1 MSFLSAFNTSVSGM
15 TAQRQRVNT
24 ISENIANAE
33 TTRTPQGGPY
43 RRREVILASVA
54 NDRTFEEEL
63 LSQNRSVS
71 TSTEVKVVGIVQD
84 ERPPILRFEPG
95 HPDAN
100 EEGYVEMP
108 NVNIME
114 EMVNLMSAN
123 RSYEANTAAFNATKN
138 MVQSALDL
146 GRNA

>member
-1 MSFLSAFNTSVSGM
+1 MSDHRFFA
-15 TAQRQRVNT
+15 
-24 ISENIANAE
+24 
-33 TTRTPQGGPY
+33 
-43 RRREVILASVA
+43 
-54 NDRTFEEEL
+54 
-63 LSQNRSVS
+63 LSQ
-71 TSTEVKVVGIVQD
+71 GILT
-84 ERPPILRFEPG
+84 PTK
-95 HPDAN
+95 
-100 EEGYVEMP
+100 GYVEMP

>member
-1 MSFLSAFNTSVSGM
+1 
-15 TAQRQRVNT
+15 
-24 ISENIANAE
+24 
-33 TTRTPQGGPY
+33 
-43 RRREVILASVA
+43 
-54 NDRTFEEEL
+54 
-63 LSQNRSVS
+63 
-71 TSTEVKVVGIVQD
+71 VKVVGIVQD

>member
-15 TAQRQRVNT
+15 VAQRQRVNT

-43 RRREVILASVA
+43 RRREVVLASVA

-63 LSQNRSVS
+63 LSQDRSAS

-114 EMVNLMSAN
+114 EMVNMVTAS
-123 RSYEANTAAFNATKN
+123 RSYEANVTAFE
-138 MVQSALDL
+138 ALKQMAMKAMEI
-146 GRNA
+146 GR

>member
-63 LSQNRSVS
+63 LSQDRSVS

-123 RSYEANTAAFNATKN
+123 RSDEANTAAFNATKN

>member
-1 MSFLSAFNTSVSGM
+1 MCIRDS
-15 TAQRQRVNT
+15 
-24 ISENIANAE
+24 
-33 TTRTPQGGPY
+33 
-43 RRREVILASVA
+43 
-54 NDRTFEEEL
+54 
-63 LSQNRSVS
+63 
-71 TSTEVKVVGIVQD
+71 VGIVQD

>member
-63 LSQNRSVS
+63 LSQDRSVS

-123 RSYEANTAAFNATKN
+123 RSYEATTAAFNATKN

>member
-1 MSFLSAFNTSVSGM
+1 
-15 TAQRQRVNT
+15 
-24 ISENIANAE
+24 
-33 TTRTPQGGPY
+33 
-43 RRREVILASVA
+43 
-54 NDRTFEEEL
+54 
-63 LSQNRSVS
+63 
-71 TSTEVKVVGIVQD
+71 VGIVQD

>member
-63 LSQNRSVS
+63 LSQDRSIS

-84 ERPPILRFEPG
+84 TPYRNQVIQIF
-95 HPDAN
+95 
-100 EEGYVEMP
+100 
-108 NVNIME
+108 
-114 EMVNLMSAN
+114 
-123 RSYEANTAAFNATKN
+123 NTLTARIIQALCQMQSMTKIFC
-138 MVQSALDL
+138 LF
-146 GRNA
+146 R

>member
-1 MSFLSAFNTSVSGM
+1 
-15 TAQRQRVNT
+15 
-24 ISENIANAE
+24 
-33 TTRTPQGGPY
+33 
-43 RRREVILASVA
+43 
-54 NDRTFEEEL
+54 
-63 LSQNRSVS
+63 
-71 TSTEVKVVGIVQD
+71 
-84 ERPPILRFEPG
+84 G

-146 GRNA
+146 GRNT

>member
-63 LSQNRSVS
+63 LSQDRSVS

-114 EMVNLMSAN
+114 EMVNLRSAN

>member
-1 MSFLSAFNTSVSGM
+1 M
-15 TAQRQRVNT
+15 
-24 ISENIANAE
+24 
-33 TTRTPQGGPY
+33 
-43 RRREVILASVA
+43 ASVA

-63 LSQNRSVS
+63 LSQDRSVS

>member
-1 MSFLSAFNTSVSGM
+1 MCV
-15 TAQRQRVNT
+15 R
-24 ISENIANAE
+24 E
-33 TTRTPQGGPY
+33 TVWGEG
-43 RRREVILASVA
+43 
-54 NDRTFEEEL
+54 NFEEEL
-63 LSQNRSVS
+63 LSQDRSVS

>member
-1 MSFLSAFNTSVSGM
+1 MSFLNSLNVSVSGM

-33 TTRTPQGGPY
+33 TTRTAQGGPY
-43 RRREVILASVA
+43 RRREVVLAAVS
-54 NDRTFEEEL
+54 NDRTFDEEL
-63 LSQNRSVS
+63 RAQERS
-71 TSTEVKVVGIVQD
+71 TSNATEVKVVGVVQD
-84 ERPPILRFEPG
+84 ERPPILRYEPG

-100 EEGYVEMP
+100 EDGYVEMP

-123 RSYEANTAAFNATKN
+123 RSYDANAEAFNATKN
-138 MVQSALDL
+138 MVQTALDL
-146 GRNA
+146 GRA

>member
-1 MSFLSAFNTSVSGM
+1 M
-15 TAQRQRVNT
+15 
-24 ISENIANAE
+24 
-33 TTRTPQGGPY
+33 
-43 RRREVILASVA
+43 A

-63 LSQNRSVS
+63 LSQDRSVS